1 MLDDAVTGLPVTAAQ
16 SEILV
21 AQQLDPQSTVYNLSL
36 VVEATGPIDIERA
49 AEAIRRT
56 VEHAEALHVR
66 FRLGEDRTIRQVPAS
81 NDAWPFEVVD
91 VRDAA
96 DPEAAAQE
104 WMDRDLTTVVDV
116 TGDDALFG
124 HALIRLA
131 DDHTLWY
138 QRYHHSIIDGFGI
151 SLIVADMV
159 ARYDDPDLASTA
171 GAWALQDLI
180 DADVDYR
187 ASARFESDRDY
198 WLAEIL
204 DAPEPPQICAAGAD
218 SSAAPE
224 STTVTIDGEIAD
236 AMYGFAAAAG
246 IRRTRLPMALI
257 LAYLHRI
264 SGLRALTVS
273 VPMAARVGR
282 AMRRTPGMAST
293 ILPVTFHVDPAAT
306 VGDLARAIDA
316 RLVATLRHG
325 RFRGEDLAREVRAID
340 PDRRVFGPGIN
351 SMMFEHVLEF
361 DGNPARI
368 RGSVTGPVHDLDF
381 SIQGGEDG
389 EPIRIDLRAPAGQ
402 REELLRH
409 EERLAHFVS
418 QFLRNPMATVGELE
432 PMTDE
437 ERRRVLLDWNDTAEP
452 QPSHTVP
459 ELFAD
464 AVRLDP
470 DAEALV
476 AGDLRLTYRGLRSEE
491 HTLENRQMS
500 EYRMPSSA

>member
-1 MLDDAVTGLPVTAAQ
+1 
-16 SEILV
+16 
-21 AQQLDPQSTVYNLSL
+21 
-36 VVEATGPIDIERA
+36 
-49 AEAIRRT
+49 
-56 VEHAEALHVR
+56 
-66 FRLGEDRTIRQVPAS
+66 
-81 NDAWPFEVVD
+81 
-91 VRDAA
+91 
-96 DPEAAAQE
+96 
-104 WMDRDLTTVVDV
+104 
-116 TGDDALFG
+116 
-124 HALIRLA
+124 
-131 DDHTLWY
+131 
-138 QRYHHSIIDGFGI
+138 
-151 SLIVADMV
+151 
-159 ARYDDPDLASTA
+159 
-171 GAWALQDLI
+171 
-180 DADVDYR
+180 
-187 ASARFESDRDY
+187 
-198 WLAEIL
+198 
-204 DAPEPPQICAAGAD
+204 
-218 SSAAPE
+218 
-224 STTVTIDGEIAD
+224 
-236 AMYGFAAAAG
+236 
-246 IRRTRLPMALI
+246 
-257 LAYLHRI
+257 
-264 SGLRALTVS
+264 
-273 VPMAARVGR
+273 
-282 AMRRTPGMAST
+282 MRRTPGMAST

-418 QFLRNPMATVGELE
+418 QFLRNPMSTVGELE

-476 AGDLRLTYRGLRSEE
+476 AGDLRLTYRELAERVAQLAHHLRDRGLAPEEVVAVGLPARRRWWSDSSRSSAPAA
-491 HTLENRQMS
+491 HSFRWIRRGRRRAAS
-500 EYRMPSSA
+500 PSSSTPGPGWCSPDRAVWTPEPTRYTSISPTGRTASSRPTCRRTPSTVAGSPT